1 MKKILTTGGKGMV
14 GSATNSDIKL
24 GREYDL
30 INPEETL
37 KAFTDHK
44 PTHVIHCA
52 GKVGGVGGNMNYKGE
67 YFYKVP
73 LDKLTHVTL

>member
-37 KAFTDHK
+37 KAFTDHW
-44 PTHVIHCA
+44 
-52 GKVGGVGGNMNYKGE
+52 
-67 YFYKVP
+67 
-73 LDKLTHVTL
+73 

>member
-1 MKKILTTGGKGMV
+1 MV
-14 GSATNSDIKL
+14 GSAINSDVKL
-24 GREYDL
+24 GREYNL

-67 YFYKVP
+67 YFYDNLMINTNVIESARKIF
-73 LDKLTHVTL
+73 L